1 MYFTTPVFVCVFA
14 SCFPTDVFWP
24 LSVTPGAENG
34 SSSQGTAGQS
44 GLMAGSTGGVSKAA
58 KGQGSAEKEEQSGNQ
73 KRARRQ
79 WESWSAEDKN
89 SFFEGLYEV
98 SACIFLM
105 MGWRYFV
112 LFFVFLFSPWF
123 VHLLSLICC
132 SCLQHGKDFEAIQN
146 NIAMKYKKRGKPAHM
161 VKNKEQVRHFYYRT
175 WHKISKHIDFAN
187 GELLVVSVSPLTSG
201 NSLIICEELARVVD
215 LFFWGYKNCI
225 FLLKKQKLIFVI
237 YRLMVYND
245 CLYMCVCV

>member
-1 MYFTTPVFVCVFA
+1 MCGFFLLG
-14 SCFPTDVFWP
+14 DVFLH

-34 SSSQGTAGQS
+34 PSSQGTAGQS

-58 KGQGSAEKEEQSGNQ
+58 KGQGSAEKEEQTGNQ

-98 SACIFLM
+98 SAYMFFM
-105 MGWRYFV
+105 MGSYSC
-112 LFFVFLFSPWF
+112 LFFFHRFVVI
-123 VHLLSLICC
+123 VHLLILFSCSLLCR

-187 GELLVVSVSPLTSG
+187 GELPFVSV
-201 NSLIICEELARVVD
+201 RH
-215 LFFWGYKNCI
+215 
-225 FLLKKQKLIFVI
+225 
-237 YRLMVYND
+237 
-245 CLYMCVCV
+245 